1 MSNKYLKMVSKN
13 FDTFYNVIS
22 TLFIDMINS
31 IDVKYWVFMTWNK
44 EIYQKLRRRRII
56 GKKAF

>member
-1 MSNKYLKMVSKN
+1 MSNKYLKMVSKS